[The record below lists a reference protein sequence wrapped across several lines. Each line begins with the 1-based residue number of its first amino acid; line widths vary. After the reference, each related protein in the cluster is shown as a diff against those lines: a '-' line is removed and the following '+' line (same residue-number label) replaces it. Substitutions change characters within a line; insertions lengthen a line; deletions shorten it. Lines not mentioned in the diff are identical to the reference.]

1 MTCSTGAFYFFY
13 LLVSFPDVDVDS
25 YGFTEEAGN
34 FQQYNF
40 GRGGE
45 EGDAVITNAQ
55 DGSGFNNANF
65 MTPPDGQNGWVVLLL
80 LLVPDRDLFIALRP
94 RNSNPADA
102 VCTCGTLRTPIAT
115 AIWKLGLSFMNL
127 RMVLAR
133 A

>member
-1 MTCSTGAFYFFY
+1 MRFISSTYSS
-13 LLVSFPDVDVDS
+13 VFPDVYINS

-65 MTPPDGQNGWVVLLL
+65 MTPPDGQNG
-80 LLVPDRDLFIALRP
+80 
-94 RNSNPADA
+94 
-102 VCTCGTLRTPIAT
+102 
-115 AIWKLGLSFMNL
+115 
-127 RMVLAR
+127 
-133 A
+133 

>member
-1 MTCSTGAFYFFY
+1 VRLLSP
-13 LLVSFPDVDVDS
+13 LLVICLNYSR

-65 MTPPDGQNGWVVLLL
+65 MTPPDGQNGLVV
-80 LLVPDRDLFIALRP
+80 
-94 RNSNPADA
+94 
-102 VCTCGTLRTPIAT
+102 
-115 AIWKLGLSFMNL
+115 SFSL
-127 RMVLAR
+127 I
-133 A
+133 